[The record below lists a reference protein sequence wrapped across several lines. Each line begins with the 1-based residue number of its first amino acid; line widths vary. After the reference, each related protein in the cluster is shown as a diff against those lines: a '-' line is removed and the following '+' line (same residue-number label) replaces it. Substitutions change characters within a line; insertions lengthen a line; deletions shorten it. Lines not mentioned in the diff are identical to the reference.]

1 MFLATSHCP
10 WWSTLKHFMAQSQGA
25 VSRPARARRR
35 CPLLGLV
42 LLAPIIGA
50 CPEITGRSDIGVA
63 EALLEIEDALAG
75 LREESAILQAQIDSL
90 REVVARQDTTLRQ
103 IGNLTG
109 VPVPAR

>member
-1 MFLATSHCP
+1 MLLVVRHC
-10 WWSTLKHFMAQSQGA
+10 WRSILKYFVIQSQGRL
-25 VSRPARARRR
+25 RPARARRR
-35 CPLLGLV
+35 WPLLALV
-42 LLAPIIGA
+42 LLAPVIGA
-50 CPEITGRSDIGVA
+50 CPEITGRSDIGIA

-90 REVVARQDTTLRQ
+90 RGVVARHDTALRQ